1 MPEIGVRS
9 ASRLSGVLPTF
20 ARSMKIKQMASV
32 AAVTL
37 LLVATSIAGCSL
49 LIAYIIQGD

>member
-1 MPEIGVRS
+1 
-9 ASRLSGVLPTF
+9 
-20 ARSMKIKQMASV
+20 MKK
-32 AAVTL
+32 AALVVTVTL